1 MKALILAAGV
11 SRRLYPLT
19 YETPKCLL
27 KVGEQAIIDYQLR
40 ALEAG
45 EIDDIIVVVGYHRD
59 QIMDHLKTAFPN
71 LHFQFIMNEHF
82 FETNTAYSLHLC
94 REAVDHKEL
103 LLMNGDVLYP
113 SEVLSRILGS
123 DDPSTMAVEIKTC
136 GREEVKVIEGENRR
150 IVAIGKELI
159 EENALGEFLGL
170 ARFSSDF
177 VVEFFKSLDHLIDG
191 GGTSDY
197 FEAAIHPL
205 LSQHPVHY
213 TDVSDLPCIEID
225 FIEDLKK
232 AQELVQSPAFN
243 S

>member
-19 YETPKCLL
+19 YDTPKCLL
-27 KVGEQAIIDYQLR
+27 KVGDRAIIDYQLQ

-45 EIDDIIVVVGYHRD
+45 KIDDIIVVVGYHRE
-59 QIMDHLKTAFPN
+59 QIVDHLKTTFPD
-71 LHFQFIMNEHF
+71 LHFRFVMNEHF

-94 REAVDHKEL
+94 RKAVGHTAL

-113 SEVLSRILGS
+113 PEVLNRILGTGE
-123 DDPSTMAVEIKTC
+123 PSTMAVEIKAC
-136 GREEVKVIEGENRR
+136 GREEGKVIEGENRR

-177 VVEFFKSLDHLIDG
+177 VVELFQSLGQLIDG

-205 LSQHPVHY
+205 LSHHSVYY

-225 FIEDLKK
+225 FIEDLEK
-232 AQELVQSPAFN
+232 AQKLAQSPAF
-243 S
+243 SS